1 MTVHEIAMVGCGGV
15 TAMHFDGYLAHP
27 ERVRIVAACD
37 PLPERREWARQ
48 TYGVEQVFA
57 SLEEMIAK
65 SEWTTA
71 VLCTPTSVRQ
81 KMVETLAAAGKHL
94 FVEKPLADNFDE
106 ANAVVRTCTEAGV
119 KLAVN
124 QNFREHCGFH
134 LAHEFI
140 AAGRIGAVQGVL
152 HEDLMFRQDSGWRT
166 GADRHALSVM
176 GVHWFDGFRQLLG
189 REASWVWSRTSSSPA
204 IDCAGE
210 TDAFTQVLFDGT
222 PVSYVQSFSSRV
234 SRTETVVLGSLGT
247 LVLNYNGVSVSLE
260 SGTTHWE
267 NPYAGKGKPESTF
280 RCLDRLLEAAEGGTE
295 PSNSGA
301 DNLRT
306 IALLDAAYASART
319 QAPVTLSGGLPR

>member
-37 PLPERREWARQ
+37 PLPERREWAQR
-48 TYGVEQVFA
+48 TYSVERVFA
-57 SLEEMIAK
+57 SLEEMIAN

-81 KMVETLAAAGKHL
+81 KMVETLAAAGKHIL
-94 FVEKPLADNFDE
+94 VEKPLADNFEE
-106 ANAVVRTCTEAGV
+106 AKAVVTTCAEAGI

-124 QNFREHCGFH
+124 QNFREHYGFH
-134 LAHEFI
+134 LARELI
-140 AAGRIGAVQGVL
+140 AAGRIGDVHGVI

-166 GADRHALSVM
+166 GVDRHALSVM
-176 GVHWFDGFRQLLG
+176 GVHWFDGFRQILS

-204 IDCAGE
+204 VDCVGE
-210 TDAFTQVLFDGT
+210 TDAFTQLLFDDI

-234 SRTETVVLGSLGT
+234 PRTETLVLGSLGT
-247 LVLNYNGVSVSLE
+247 LSLGYNGVSVSLQG
-260 SGTTHWE
+260 SKTQWE
-267 NPYAGKGKPESTF
+267 NPYAGRGKPESTF
-280 RCLDRLLEAAEGGTE
+280 RCLDRLLEAAEHDAE
-295 PSNSGA
+295 PSNSGE

-306 IALLDAAYASART
+306 IALLDAAYASARA
-319 QAPVTLSGGLPR
+319 QAPVTLNGGLPR